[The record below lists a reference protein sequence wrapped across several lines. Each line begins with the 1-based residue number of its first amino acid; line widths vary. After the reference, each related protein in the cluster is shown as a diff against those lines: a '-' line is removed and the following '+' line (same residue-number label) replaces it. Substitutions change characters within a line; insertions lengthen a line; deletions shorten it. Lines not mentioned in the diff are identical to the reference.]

1 MTPDQPSGESAT
13 AVRGLFGRDMLYLGA
28 WATQLVLAAGLTPVV
43 TRLMAPSAFGR
54 AAAATAIMQ
63 LLNVLFGF
71 SLQTAVQRVY
81 AGEDGD
87 ARARKLVT
95 LSIVIAVVGGTF
107 AYTTGRWWCPLIGL
121 GDFPNSVRYAVIWA
135 AMTAITNPALGLLR
149 SRDQLGAFLSV
160 SLSQSVIAQA
170 LSLALVIA
178 IQATAANY
186 ILGQLLAQV
195 LAASIALAVV
205 RPKLFTLGDRAMLV
219 SSVLFSIAL
228 VPALIAGFVGDASDR
243 LVIQGDLGAQALSH
257 YTLARTIG
265 GFTGIL
271 LPLLD
276 FVWLPRLFAIKDQT
290 SRRAVLAMSRDGLYV
305 LVVTAAIAVAAASP
319 LILGLWAPP
328 SYHPQ
333 SLLLITALCAAA
345 AVPLADAMVYAQA
358 LITSGRT
365 RPIAVATMITAALN
379 LGLNLLLVPSLG
391 INGSA
396 AITFVCCVADALLIR
411 FSARA
416 VGPKTNKPVLALTCA
431 GVGVCLGSAALPSF
445 GIALVVRLLVVVTSA
460 LVFVWRLVTLGE
472 LQYDRRFQWLVR
484 LMPGRLTGI

>member
-1 MTPDQPSGESAT
+1 MTPDPPSGESAT

-43 TRLMAPSAFGR
+43 TRLMEPSAFGR
-54 AAAATAIMQ
+54 AAAATAVMQ

-81 AGEDGD
+81 TGTDGD
-87 ARARKLVT
+87 ERARKLVT
-95 LSIVIAVVGGTF
+95 LSIVIAVVAGTIVY
-107 AYTTGRWWCPLIGL
+107 ATGRWWSPVIGL
-121 GDFPNSVRYAVIWA
+121 GDFPDPVRYAVIWA

-149 SRDQLGAFLSV
+149 SRDRLDAFLTV
-160 SLSQSVIAQA
+160 SLSQSVIAQM
-170 LSLALVIA
+170 LSLGLVIV

-186 ILGQLLAQV
+186 ILGQLIAQI
-195 LAASIALAVV
+195 IAVSVALVAV
-205 RPKLFTLGDRAMLV
+205 RPKLFTLNDRAMLV

-228 VPALIAGFVGDASDR
+228 VPALVAGFVGDASDR
-243 LVIQGDLGAQALSH
+243 LVIQGDLGAVALSH

-276 FVWLPRLFAIKDQT
+276 FVWLPRLFAIKDQA
-290 SRRAVLAMSRDGLYV
+290 SRRAVLATSRDGLYV
-305 LVVTAAIAVAAASP
+305 LVTTCAIAIAAASP
-319 LILGLWAPP
+319 LMLALWAPP

-345 AVPLADAMVYAQA
+345 AVPLADALVYGQA

-365 RPIAVATMITAALN
+365 RPIAAATVTTAALN

-396 AITFVCCVADALLIR
+396 AITFFCCVLDAVLIR

-416 VGPKTNKPVLALTCA
+416 VGPKTNAPVLALTCA

-445 GIALVVRLLVVVTSA
+445 GIALVLRLLIVAACV
-460 LVFVWRLVTLGE
+460 LVFLWRLVTLGE
-472 LQYDRRFQWLVR
+472 LQHDRRFQWLVR
-484 LMPGRLTGI
+484 LVPARLTGA